1 MVPRFWASYGFDF
14 TASFFRSENTS
25 QRPIHATPTGSIGG
39 NQPLMKNAKLPC
51 PDNSLRTPANAQ
63 LVINLLHVPFY
74 RTLGQTQPV
83 SYLPIEEAAR
93 SEKRRLGKECV
104 SQCRS
109 RWSTDTSKKKKKEK
123 Q

>member
-74 RTLGQTQPV
+74 RTLGQTQDRK
-83 SYLPIEEAAR
+83 ST
-93 SEKRRLGKECV
+93 RLNSSHKCA
-104 SQCRS
+104 S
-109 RWSTDTSKKKKKEK
+109 RMPSSACKKTKVNIHT
-123 Q
+123 